1 MNLIVAADKNWAIG
15 NRQDLLVRIPA
26 DMKMFREMTMGNV
39 IVMGRKTLES
49 FPGGRPLPGRTNIV
63 MSRQGDF
70 DAKGAILVH
79 DEEELKKEL
88 SKYDTDSI
96 FVVGG
101 GSIYSLLLLYCRYA
115 YVTKL
120 DYSYEADTWMPDLD
134 ADPDWVLIDKSE
146 EQTCFDLIYY
156 FTRYENRKVKPYL

>member
-63 MSRQGDF
+63 MTRQEYF
-70 DAKGAILVH
+70 DPKGAILVH

-88 SKYDTDSI
+88 SKYDSDDI
-96 FVVGG
+96 YVVGG
-101 GSIYSLLLLYCRYA
+101 GRQNWLTVMRPTPGCR
-115 YVTKL
+115 
-120 DYSYEADTWMPDLD
+120 TWMR
-134 ADPDWVLIDKSE
+134 IRIG
-146 EQTCFDLIYY
+146 C
-156 FTRYENRKVKPYL
+156 

>member
-1 MNLIVAADKNWAIG
+1 MIIIAAVDRNWAIG
-15 NRQDLLVRIPA
+15 KDGHLLAHISK
-26 DMKMFREMTMGNV
+26 DMKHFAQTTTGHV

-49 FPGGRPLPGRTNIV
+49 FPGGRPRPGRTNIV
-63 MSRQGDF
+63 MTRQENF
-70 DAKGAILVH
+70 DPKGAILVH

-88 SKYDTDSI
+88 SKYDSDGI
-96 FVVGG
+96 YVVGG
-101 GSIYSLLLLYCRYA
+101 GSIYSLLLPYCRYA

-134 ADPDWVLIDKSE
+134 ADPDWVLKDKSE

-156 FTRYENRKVKPYL
+156 FTRYENQKVKPFV